1 MEVRSECVG
10 PSRRVQFDVAAQD
23 MRKRTRLQKLGNPQ
37 GAFVVSRGIFNQQSA
52 RQEEIPGK
60 KNPCSAVVE
69 YQVRRVVPRGR
80 NYVDSSATQ
89 IQMGNSVG
97 QLVKRKNA
105 RTPSKSMGTTWTDRR
120 DAN

>member
-1 MEVRSECVG
+1 MEVRSESVG

-23 MRKRTRLQKLGNPQ
+23 MGKRTRLQKLDNPQ

-52 RQEEIPGK
+52 WQKEIPGK

-69 YQVRRVVPRGR
+69 CQVGRVVSGVGITSTVRPPKSRW
-80 NYVDSSATQ
+80 A
-89 IQMGNSVG
+89 IPLG
-97 QLVKRKNA
+97 QLVKPKNA
-105 RTPSKSMGTTWTDRR
+105 RTPSKSMGTIWTDGR